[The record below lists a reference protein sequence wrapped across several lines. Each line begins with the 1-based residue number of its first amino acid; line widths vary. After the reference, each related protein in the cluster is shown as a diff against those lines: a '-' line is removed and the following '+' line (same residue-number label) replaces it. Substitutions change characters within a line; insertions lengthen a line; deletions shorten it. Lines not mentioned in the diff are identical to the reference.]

1 MKTTQTLDYS
11 EASKIIELI
20 VDKALQMQKAAVIAV
35 PISRRT
41 IAFAR
46 MDGAP
51 ISSIRIAANKAWT
64 AARERKPTK
73 DIGEKVRHP
82 EKGHD
87 IAYYGD
93 PKFVG
98 WGGGLPVLKDGQV
111 VGAVAVSG
119 LSSTEDIAWP
129 AWAWSGC
136 WVRMNPPGIGADC
149 RPAAD
154 PDRRGVRAADRYGE
168 RIVMAHRVGCSA
180 VLLAVSTVVP
190 GPVGSACCWSS
201 RGRPRHRGQRGQRT
215 DGDGLVSRHER
226 GLAMGTGRL
235 RSRSVSRSPL

>member
-11 EASKIIELI
+11 EASRIIQLI
-20 VDKALQMQKAAVIAV
+20 VDMTLQMQKAAVVAV
-35 PISRRT
+35 ADSHGEL

-51 ISSIRIAANKAWT
+51 VSSIRIAANKAWT

-98 WGGGLPVLKDGQV
+98 WGGGLPVWKDGQV

-119 LSSTEDIAWP
+119 LSSSEDISLATL
-129 AWAWSGC
+129 GVD
-136 WVRMNPPGIGADC
+136 WVLAQD
-149 RPAAD
+149 RP
-154 PDRRGVRAADRYGE
+154 
-168 RIVMAHRVGCSA
+168 HK
-180 VLLAVSTVVP
+180 
-190 GPVGSACCWSS
+190 
-201 RGRPRHRGQRGQRT
+201 
-215 DGDGLVSRHER
+215 
-226 GLAMGTGRL
+226 
-235 RSRSVSRSPL
+235 